1 MTSPLKVLHPHRP
14 IPLLGFGTY
23 KVDQSVARDTVK
35 TALALGYRHIDTAQ
49 MYGNEAGVGDAI
61 VESGVPR
68 QSLYITTKLNNPN
81 HAPERVRASF
91 AESLRKLKTPY
102 VDLFLM
108 HWPLPHDYNGDFSST
123 YAAMEDLV
131 LAGTAK
137 SIGVS
142 NFEIDHLRTLAANT
156 TIKPV
161 VNQIELHPYF
171 QNREVAQFCRERRI
185 AVEAWSPLGRGKE
198 LADPVIIEIAQA
210 YGATPAQVVLA
221 WHHAHGN
228 IAIPKASGIERQLE
242 NFDSLHFTLSAAD
255 VAAIDALDRG
265 EEGRMGPHPN
275 VMRLS

>member
-1 MTSPLKVLHPHRP
+1 MHPHRS

-23 KVDQSVARDTVK
+23 KISQSVACHTVK

-81 HAPERVRASF
+81 HNPEHVYGSF
-91 AESLRKLKTPY
+91 AESLRKLKTSY

-108 HWPLPHDYNGDFSST
+108 HWPLPHDYDGDFSTT
-123 YAAMEDLV
+123 YSAMEDLV

-142 NFEIDHLRTLAANT
+142 NFEIDHLRMLASNT
-156 TIKPV
+156 VIRPV

-171 QNREVAQFCRERRI
+171 QNREVAQFCREHHI

-198 LADPVIIEIAQA
+198 LADPVIVEIAEA

-221 WHHAHGN
+221 WHRAHGN
-228 IAIPKASGIERQLE
+228 IAIPKASGIDRQLE
-242 NFDSLHFTLSAAD
+242 NYNSLRVTLAASD
-255 VAAIDALDRG
+255 IAAIDALDRG

-275 VMRLS
+275 EMRLP